1 MNLQE
6 NIIRIKE
13 MMGLIKEGAI
23 TLPITV
29 SGSFQ
34 GENNDQL
41 HAFQSTK
48 IDGVRKVIGGMQTAV
63 NAKLKEIYA
72 AGHNPSITKV
82 TATINTTTMTT
93 SWEVTIDESTDGKAY
108 LGLITAGSCCNSSFK
123 TRANNQESTMITWNS
138 TPENHKKIATLETTD
153 DGKSSGDITIIG
165 GSYKLKQFFY
175 QYAYNNKPA
184 HKNVESSKETPTDT
198 EYEIPAGYT
207 TQPADATYV
216 KKN

>member
-13 MMGLIKEGAI
+13 MMGLIKEDNVL
-23 TLPITV
+23 LPITV
-29 SGSFQ
+29 SGSFK

-41 HAFQSTK
+41 HAFQSTG
-48 IDGVRKVIGGMQTAV
+48 GVKVGGMQTIV

-72 AGHNPSITKV
+72 AGHNPSISKV

-123 TRANNQESTMITWNS
+123 TRAKNQESTMITWNS
-138 TPENHKKIATLETTD
+138 TPENHKKIVTLETTD

-165 GSYKLKQFFY
+165 GPYRLKQYFY

-184 HKNVESSKETPTDT
+184 HKNVESSKQTPDDI

-207 TQPADATYV
+207 TQPADALYV